1 MLRGLTRTSGS
12 IGCTHATEI
21 SQPFPLGLARQT
33 FGTRFTARDQ
43 EFYAERG
50 FTEPKRCTPCRNAR
64 KAQREGGSA
73 GGGFG
78 GYTGGGSYSAGGY
91 GAPRAPRGPREMH
104 PTTCSDCG
112 KETMVPFLPTS
123 GKPVYC
129 DTCFAS
135 RRPAR

>member
-1 MLRGLTRTSGS
+1 
-12 IGCTHATEI
+12 
-21 SQPFPLGLARQT
+21 
-33 FGTRFTARDQ
+33 
-43 EFYAERG
+43 
-50 FTEPKRCTPCRNAR
+50 
-64 KAQREGGSA
+64 
-73 GGGFG
+73 
-78 GYTGGGSYSAGGY
+78 
-91 GAPRAPRGPREMH
+91 MH

>member
-1 MLRGLTRTSGS
+1 MYTDKNLV
-12 IGCTHATEI
+12 CMDC
-21 SQPFPLGLARQT
+21 SQEFV
-33 FGTRFTARDQ
+33 FTARDQ

-64 KAQREGGSA
+64 KAQREGGSE

>member
-1 MLRGLTRTSGS
+1 MPYATEVPRASVDIS
-12 IGCTHATEI
+12 THARDRDQST
-21 SQPFPLGLARQT
+21 SQEFV
-33 FGTRFTARDQ
+33 FTARDQ

-78 GYTGGGSYSAGGY
+78 GYTGGSSYSAGGY
-91 GAPRAPRGPREMH
+91 GAPRAPRGPRELH
-104 PTTCSDCG
+104 PATCSDCG

-129 DTCFAS
+129 DNCFS
-135 RRPAR
+135 TRRPAR

>member
-1 MLRGLTRTSGS
+1 MFTDKNLV
-12 IGCTHATEI
+12 CMDC
-21 SQPFPLGLARQT
+21 SQEFV
-33 FGTRFTARDQ
+33 FTARDQ
-43 EFYAERG
+43 EFYSERG

-129 DTCFAS
+129 DNCFAS

>member
-1 MLRGLTRTSGS
+1 MLFRS
-12 IGCTHATEI
+12 
-21 SQPFPLGLARQT
+21 
-33 FGTRFTARDQ
+33 
-43 EFYAERG
+43 
-50 FTEPKRCTPCRNAR
+50 

-78 GYTGGGSYSAGGY
+78 GYSGGGSYSAGGY

-129 DTCFAS
+129 DACFAT